1 MYGRVYSANFPVVSR
16 DLFKINL
23 EKETI
28 KICSSKKYDHSELN
42 HTQDKASL
50 MANISTLMGNYL
62 KKPLPVFSE
71 ISY

>member
-1 MYGRVYSANFPVVSR
+1 MEEFTVQTFLWSPE
-16 DLFKINL
+16 

-50 MANISTLMGNYL
+50 MANISILMGNYL
-62 KKPLPVFSE
+62 KKPLSVFSE